1 MPKPKS
7 KVKQKPQ
14 HPYKVGKP
22 KLRKPPLV
30 EPKPTN
36 GARADIGFE
45 KDLWEAAVQLRG
57 NIAPSDYKHFVLPLL
72 FLRYLSLKYER
83 RHEQLEL
90 ALKDPQSDYY
100 TTDPGIAKEV
110 LSDPDEYKRVGIFIV
125 PEKARWDWLVKHAQD
140 DDIAIKLDD
149 AMELLERKYSELR
162 GVLPRKYAGSNLSRE
177 NVSGLINLFS
187 RDSFKAD
194 VGRESDLLGRVY
206 EYFIT
211 NFASTEGTRGGE
223 FFTPRSVVKLLVAM
237 MEPQEGQVFDP
248 ACGSGGMFV
257 QSDIFAKHSGN
268 LSFFGQESVD
278 TTLRLGKMNLLL
290 HGLDGDIRLG
300 NSLLDDKFADLR
312 ADFVIANPPFNLDGW
327 GADRVPPNDKR
338 LQIGSRK
345 CLPTDSN
352 ANYFWMMHFFYHL
365 KEGGTAGYV
374 MANGAMTT
382 NLKEEKETRAAL
394 VEEGFVDCIVQL
406 PDKLFF
412 GTGIPACLW
421 FLSRNRDGRGPYRKR
436 TNEILFIDARKKGTM
451 VTRRSR
457 VLTDD
462 EVAEIAAAYHHYREV
477 EGERQ
482 EIPGFCKTAT
492 LDDVR
497 ANDYKLT
504 PGIYVGT
511 EQGETDGT
519 PFEEKMEKLTAQL
532 KAQFAESNEI
542 QDRILKGLN
551 SLNGR

>member
-1 MPKPKS
+1 VPKS
-7 KVKQKPQ
+7 
-14 HPYKVGKP
+14 
-22 KLRKPPLV
+22 
-30 EPKPTN
+30 EPKAKAHYTIRKRRAKSLAAQPALPAITN
-36 GARADIGFE
+36 RAAPDISFE

-57 NIAPSDYKHFVLPLL
+57 NIAPADYKHFVLPLL

-90 ALKDPQSDYY
+90 ALKDRQSDYY
-100 TTDPGIAKEV
+100 TDDPDIAKEV
-110 LSDPDEYKRVGIFIV
+110 LNDPDEYQRVGSFIV
-125 PEKARWDWLVKHAQD
+125 PNKARWGFLVKHAQD

-149 AMELLERKYSELR
+149 AMELLERTYPELR

-177 NVSGLINLFS
+177 NVSGLVNLFS

-194 VGRESDLLGRVY
+194 AGKESDLLGRVY

-211 NFASTEGTRGGE
+211 NFANTEGTRGGE
-223 FFTPRSVVKLLVAM
+223 FLTPRSVVKLLVAM
-237 MEPQEGQVFDP
+237 MEPREGRVFDP

-257 QSDIFAKHSGN
+257 QSDIFARHSGN
-268 LSFFGQESVD
+268 LAFSGQESVD

-290 HGLDGDIRLG
+290 HGLNGDIQLG
-300 NSLLDDKFADLR
+300 NSLLDDKFANLR
-312 ADFVIANPPFNLDGW
+312 ADFVIANPPFNMDGW
-327 GADRVPPNDKR
+327 GADRIAPNDKR

-352 ANYFWMMHFFYHL
+352 ANYFWIMHFFYHL

-394 VEEGFVDCIVQL
+394 VDEGFVDCIVQL

-421 FLSRNRDGRGPYRKR
+421 FLSRNRNGRGVYRGRKS
-436 TNEILFIDARKKGTM
+436 EMLFIDARKKGTM
-451 VTRRSR
+451 VTRRQR

-462 EVAEIAAAYHHYREV
+462 DIAQIAAAYHHYREV

-482 EIPGFCKTAT
+482 SIAGFCKTAT
-492 LDDVR
+492 LDEVR

-511 EQGETDGT
+511 EATETDDT
-519 PFEEKMEKLTAQL
+519 PFAVKMAKLTAQL
-532 KAQFAESNEI
+532 KAQFAESNALQQKIVKNLE
-542 QDRILKGLN
+542 RLV
-551 SLNGR
+551 